1 MAIID
6 LLVKVIK
13 VWSLSFLFCICFGS
27 PFKGYY
33 TETSILA
40 TYFCGVLIPLIIR
53 TKLPISRIIGVLST
67 FKKNSLNQSNI
78 IETRLAQFTFI
89 GAWFGCFVI
98 PLDWDKWWQAYP
110 LPALFGQII
119 EYNFPKVIPTNPG
132 SPKLISPST
141 FLEGIIFFVFDNR
154 IGPIVKHQVP
164 GNILDLQFVND
175 NSVLVIP
182 KDDFMG
188 KMLKF
193 NSNGI
198 TLMGRP
204 IAIKDDYYER
214 SKFMFNCCLA
224 IKEDSTAEFSYS
236 SIVRKISEY
245 LEEMEVESRCL
256 SSDNFD
262 LEGLLK
268 KIYKDLTEKGQCVH
282 SVNAGL
288 KIYLKPDSNLER
300 RVAPIVDQYMV
311 PIFNRLPP
319 PTKQEQL
326 CRMDLLCKKICPLI
340 DGINTIKEIADEVE
354 IDVDL
359 VIRCIKN
366 LHVYGYVT
374 LLPLFMYRNCYT
386 QTESIAD
393 FRRNDTLKN
402 ECLAFIKLNRRLRK
416 ISFDDVYR
424 LYLSLSANLTVRQ
437 WCIEFNPRN
446 YGIDER
452 KFIQY
457 GVYRKIIT
465 KINTY
470 PIALNPNDKTEIA
483 GFYMSNSKP
492 ILYSYWRSSC
502 SWRVRIALN
511 LKNIDYEYKA
521 VNLLKQENH
530 ANEYLKINSNGFVPT
545 LVIDDSVLIESIAI
559 IEYLNEKYPE
569 TCPLLPKSLIDR
581 ANVRAITLIISSSI
595 QPIQNIGVLNY
606 LSSDPEKKTEWG
618 KHFITKGFTSLE
630 KMLEK
635 THGKYCVG
643 DNITI
648 ADICIPPQVY
658 NANRFNVDMSKFPI
672 ISKINEELEKIEAF
686 RKAHPS
692 FQPDAVN

>member
-1 MAIID
+1 MAITD
-6 LLVKVIK
+6 LLVKIIK
-13 VWSLSFLFCICFGS
+13 VWNISFLLCICFGS

-33 TETSILA
+33 TETGILA
-40 TYFCGVLIPLIIR
+40 TYFTVVLIPLIVR
-53 TKLPISRIIGVLST
+53 TNLSISRIINILST
-67 FKKNSLNQSNI
+67 VKKNSINQSNI
-78 IETRLAQFTFI
+78 LETRLAQFTFI

-98 PLDWDKWWQAYP
+98 PLDWDQWWQAYP
-110 LPALFGQII
+110 LPVLFGQII

-154 IGPIVKHQVP
+154 IGPMVKYQIP

-214 SKFMFNCCLA
+214 NKFMFNCCLA
-224 IKEDSTAEFSYS
+224 IKEDTTAEFSYS

-256 SSDNFD
+256 SSNNFD
-262 LEGLLK
+262 LEGLLR
-268 KIYKDLTEKGQCVH
+268 KIYKDLTEKGQCVY

-340 DGINTIKEIADEVE
+340 DGMNTIKEIADEVE

-393 FRRNDTLKN
+393 FRRNDTLKD
-402 ECLAFIKLNRRLRK
+402 ECLAFIRLNSRLRK
-416 ISFDDVYR
+416 ISFNDVYR

-437 WCIEFNPRN
+437 WCIEFKPRK

-457 GVYRKIIT
+457 GVFRKIIT

-470 PIALNPNDKTEIA
+470 PIALNSNDKTEIA
-483 GFYMSNSKP
+483 SLYMSDNKP

-511 LKNIDYEYKA
+511 LKKIDYEYKA
-521 VNLLKQENH
+521 VNLLKQENRSD
-530 ANEYLKINSNGFVPT
+530 EYLKINPIGFVPT
-545 LVIDDSVLIESIAI
+545 LIIDDNVLTESLSI
-559 IEYLNEKYPE
+559 IEYINEKYPE
-569 TCPLLPKSLIDR
+569 PFPLLPKSLSDR
-581 ANVRAITLIISSSI
+581 AKARSIALTISSSI
-595 QPIQNIGVLNY
+595 QPIQNLGVINY
-606 LSSDPEKKTEWG
+606 YSSDPAKKKEWSN
-618 KHFITKGFTSLE
+618 HFITKGFTTVE

-635 THGKYCVG
+635 CHGKYCVG

-648 ADICIPPQVY
+648 ADLCIPPQVY
-658 NANRFNVDMSKFPI
+658 NALRFDVDMSKFPI
-672 ISKINEELEKIEAF
+672 ISKINEELGKIEAF
-686 RKAHPS
+686 KLAHPS
-692 FQPDAVN
+692 VQPDSTD

>member
-1 MAIID
+1 M
-6 LLVKVIK
+6 VK
-13 VWSLSFLFCICFGS
+13 
-27 PFKGYY
+27 Y
-33 TETSILA
+33 
-40 TYFCGVLIPLIIR
+40 
-53 TKLPISRIIGVLST
+53 
-67 FKKNSLNQSNI
+67 
-78 IETRLAQFTFI
+78 
-89 GAWFGCFVI
+89 
-98 PLDWDKWWQAYP
+98 
-110 LPALFGQII
+110 QI
-119 EYNFPKVIPTNPG
+119 
-132 SPKLISPST
+132 
-141 FLEGIIFFVFDNR
+141 
-154 IGPIVKHQVP
+154 P

-214 SKFMFNCCLA
+214 NKFMFNCCLA
-224 IKEDSTAEFSYS
+224 IKEDTTAEFSYS

-256 SSDNFD
+256 SSNNFD
-262 LEGLLK
+262 LEGLLR
-268 KIYKDLTEKGQCVH
+268 KIYKDLTEKGQCVY

-340 DGINTIKEIADEVE
+340 DGMNTIKEIADEVE

-393 FRRNDTLKN
+393 FRRNNTLKD
-402 ECLAFIKLNRRLRK
+402 ECLAFIRLNSRLRK
-416 ISFDDVYR
+416 ISFNDVYR

-437 WCIEFNPRN
+437 WCIEFKPRK

-457 GVYRKIIT
+457 GVFRKIIT

-470 PIALNPNDKTEIA
+470 PIALNSNDKTEIA
-483 GFYMSNSKP
+483 SLCNGKNNVEHLSSYYDMSDNKP

-502 SWRVRIALN
+502 SWRVRVALN
-511 LKNIDYEYKA
+511 LKKIDYEYKA
-521 VNLLKQENH
+521 VNLLKQENR
-530 ANEYLKINSNGFVPT
+530 NDEYLKINPIGFVPT
-545 LVIDDSVLIESIAI
+545 LIIDNNVLTESLSI
-559 IEYLNEKYPE
+559 IEYINEKYPE
-569 TCPLLPKSLIDR
+569 PFPLLPKSLGDR
-581 ANVRAITLIISSSI
+581 AKARSIALTISSSI
-595 QPIQNIGVLNY
+595 QPLQNLGVINY
-606 LSSDPEKKTEWG
+606 YSSDPEKKKEWS
-618 KHFITKGFTSLE
+618 KHFITRGFTTVE

-635 THGKYCVG
+635 CHGKYCVG

-648 ADICIPPQVY
+648 ADLFIPPQVY
-658 NANRFNVDMSKFPI
+658 NALRFDVDMSEFPI

-686 RKAHPS
+686 KLAHPS
-692 FQPDAVN
+692 VQPDSTE